1 MANQRNVMAVLIVG
15 ALTLLV
21 GGAGLY
27 LGFASDRTPRTGPPV
42 PKQPDYGPILFEMR
56 SLRSEPDR
64 VRLEWARF
72 PDAAGY
78 RVTVLTASDDSLFA
92 SQTLQTNAW
101 VIPSDL
107 AAKLAPQSVYHWR
120 VTVLSADGAFRSSDP
135 AAFATQ

>member
-1 MANQRNVMAVLIVG
+1 MANQRNIMAVLVVG

-27 LGFASDRTPRTGPPV
+27 LGFASDRTPRSGPPI

-64 VRLEWARF
+64 IRLEWARF

-92 SQTLQTNAW
+92 SPTLVTNAW
-101 VIPSDL
+101 VLPSEL
-107 AAKLAPQSVYHWR
+107 TARLEGQSVYHWR
-120 VTVLSADGAFRSSDP
+120 VAVIGIDGSSRVSDP

>member
-1 MANQRNVMAVLIVG
+1 MANERNIMAVLVVG

-27 LGFASDRTPRTGPPV
+27 LGFASGRNPQTGPAV
-42 PKQPDYGPILFEMR
+42 PKQPDQGPILFEMR

-64 VRLEWARF
+64 VRFEWARF
-72 PDAAGY
+72 QDATGY

-92 SQTLQTNAW
+92 SPMLESNAW
-101 VIPSDL
+101 VIPTDL
-107 AAKLAPQSVYHWR
+107 RGNLAPQSVYHWR
-120 VTVLSADGAFRSSDP
+120 VTVFEMNGRTRVSAP